1 MYYITV
7 RFTAVCQTYNVS
19 VSRDNLIVRSSMT
32 IKVFIDFAFLQF
44 KVLLRSDFS
53 RLNVQD
59 NIRC

>member
-32 IKVFIDFAFLQF
+32 IKVFIDFALLQF